1 MRSGGGTLS
10 EEETIDRGTERRA
23 FTVIGILSAAVLA
36 YLFWLLYGRS
46 GSSEPPSWTSSL
58 PALNAALNGTS
69 AVLLVSGFLAIRRG
83 RRELHMKLMLA
94 ALLVA
99 SVFLASYVVYHHYHG
114 DTRFEGQGPVR
125 PIYFFVLVTHVLGS
139 MVALPMVLATLFFAA
154 TRRFERHRRLARFT
168 FPLWLYVSVTGVLV
182 FFVLSRYG

>member
-1 MRSGGGTLS
+1 
-10 EEETIDRGTERRA
+10 
-23 FTVIGILSAAVLA
+23 
-36 YLFWLLYGRS
+36 
-46 GSSEPPSWTSSL
+46 
-58 PALNAALNGTS
+58 
-69 AVLLVSGFLAIRRG
+69 
-83 RRELHMKLMLA
+83 MKLMLA

-139 MVALPMVLATLFFAA
+139 MVALPVVLATLFFAA

-182 FFVLSRYG
+182 FLLLSRYG

>member
-1 MRSGGGTLS
+1 
-10 EEETIDRGTERRA
+10 
-23 FTVIGILSAAVLA
+23 VIGVLSSAALA
-36 YLFWLLYGRS
+36 YLFWLLYGRT
-46 GSSEPPSWTSSL
+46 GSSEAPLWTSSL
-58 PALNAALNGTS
+58 PALNAALNATS

-83 RRELHMKLMLA
+83 RRELHRTLMLG

-114 DTRFEGQGPVR
+114 DTRFTGEGPVR

-139 MVALPMVLATLFFAA
+139 MVALPMVLTTVFFSL
-154 TRRFERHRRLARFT
+154 TRRFERHRRVARFT

-182 FFVLSRYG
+182 FFLLSRFG

>member
-1 MRSGGGTLS
+1 
-10 EEETIDRGTERRA
+10 
-23 FTVIGILSAAVLA
+23 VIGVLSAAALA
-36 YLFWLLYGRS
+36 YLFWLLYGRA
-46 GSSEPPSWTSSL
+46 GSSAPPFWTSSL

-69 AVLLVSGFLAIRRG
+69 AVLLVSGFFAIRRG

-94 ALLVA
+94 ALLAA

-114 DTRFEGQGPVR
+114 DTRFTGEGPVR
-125 PIYFFVLVTHVLGS
+125 PIYFFVLVTHILGS
-139 MVALPMVLATLFFAA
+139 MAALPIVLTTVFFAF

-182 FFVLSRYG
+182 FFLLSRYG